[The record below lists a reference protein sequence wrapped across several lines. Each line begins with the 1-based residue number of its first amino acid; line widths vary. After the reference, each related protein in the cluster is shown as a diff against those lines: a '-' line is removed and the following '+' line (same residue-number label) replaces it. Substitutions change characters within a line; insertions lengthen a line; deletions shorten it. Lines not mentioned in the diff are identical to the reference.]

1 MKQHIELSP
10 RLRLAADLVPQGSR
24 LADVGTDHA
33 YLPIWLLKTGKIP
46 RALACDINPGPL
58 EAARRDG
65 AKYEV
70 GEELSFR
77 LSDGLRAVLPQEAG
91 DVVLAGMGG
100 ELILRIVGETPWLR
114 DGAKRLVLQPMSSVL
129 ELRRGLAE
137 LGFQVLQEQA
147 VVDGGKVYS
156 AFSAAYQGAP
166 VENGPLYPYL
176 GKLIPGAPHVEDY
189 ARKVLRSLEAQRQG
203 ALHREDS
210 QRAAQLG
217 ELLSQIGQAY
227 LPQA

>member
-1 MKQHIELSP
+1 M
-10 RLRLAADLVPQGSR
+10 G
-24 LADVGTDHA
+24 
-33 YLPIWLLKTGKIP
+33 
-46 RALACDINPGPL
+46 
-58 EAARRDG
+58 EA
-65 AKYEV
+65 
-70 GEELSFR
+70 LSFR

-114 DGAKRLVLQPMSSVL
+114 DGAKRLVLQPMSSVA

-189 ARKVLRSLEAQRQG
+189 ARKVLRGLEAQRQG
-203 ALHREDS
+203 ALHQGDS

-217 ELLSQIGQAY
+217 ELLSQIGQTY

>member
-1 MKQHIELSP
+1 MRPLFSLGP
-10 RLRLAADLVPQGSR
+10 RLALCAALVREGSP
-24 LADVGTDHA
+24 LCDVGTDHA
-33 YLPIWLLKTGKIP
+33 YLPIWLLKTGKVP

-77 LSDGLRAVLPQEAG
+77 LSDGLRAVSPQEAG

-114 DGAKRLVLQPMSSVL
+114 DGAKRLVLQPMSSV
-129 ELRRGLAE
+129 AE

-166 VENGPLYPYL
+166 VENGSLYPYL

-203 ALHREDS
+203 ALHQGDS

-217 ELLSQIGQAY
+217 ELLSQIGQTY

>member
-1 MKQHIELSP
+1 
-10 RLRLAADLVPQGSR
+10 
-24 LADVGTDHA
+24 
-33 YLPIWLLKTGKIP
+33 
-46 RALACDINPGPL
+46 
-58 EAARRDG
+58 
-65 AKYEV
+65 
-70 GEELSFR
+70 
-77 LSDGLRAVLPQEAG
+77 
-91 DVVLAGMGG
+91 
-100 ELILRIVGETPWLR
+100 
-114 DGAKRLVLQPMSSVL
+114 MSSVA

-176 GKLIPGAPHVEDY
+176 GKLIPGAPHVEGY
-189 ARKVLRSLEAQRQG
+189 ARKVLRGLEAQRQG

-210 QRAAQLG
+210 QRAAQLE

>member
-1 MKQHIELSP
+1 M
-10 RLRLAADLVPQGSR
+10 
-24 LADVGTDHA
+24 
-33 YLPIWLLKTGKIP
+33 
-46 RALACDINPGPL
+46 
-58 EAARRDG
+58 
-65 AKYEV
+65 
-70 GEELSFR
+70 
-77 LSDGLRAVLPQEAG
+77 
-91 DVVLAGMGG
+91 VLAGMGG

-114 DGAKRLVLQPMSSVL
+114 DGAKRLVLQPMSSVA

-203 ALHREDS
+203 ALHQGDS

-217 ELLSQIGQAY
+217 ELLSQIGQIY

>member
-1 MKQHIELSP
+1 M
-10 RLRLAADLVPQGSR
+10 
-24 LADVGTDHA
+24 
-33 YLPIWLLKTGKIP
+33 
-46 RALACDINPGPL
+46 
-58 EAARRDG
+58 
-65 AKYEV
+65 
-70 GEELSFR
+70 
-77 LSDGLRAVLPQEAG
+77 
-91 DVVLAGMGG
+91 VLAGMGG

-114 DGAKRLVLQPMSSVL
+114 DGAKRLVLQPMSSVA

-189 ARKVLRSLEAQRQG
+189 ARKVLRGLEAQRQG
-203 ALHREDS
+203 ALHQGDS
-210 QRAAQLG
+210 QRAAQLE
-217 ELLSQIGQAY
+217 ELLSQIGQTY

>member
-1 MKQHIELSP
+1 M
-10 RLRLAADLVPQGSR
+10 A
-24 LADVGTDHA
+24 
-33 YLPIWLLKTGKIP
+33 
-46 RALACDINPGPL
+46 
-58 EAARRDG
+58 
-65 AKYEV
+65 
-70 GEELSFR
+70 
-77 LSDGLRAVLPQEAG
+77 
-91 DVVLAGMGG
+91 
-100 ELILRIVGETPWLR
+100 
-114 DGAKRLVLQPMSSVL
+114 

-166 VENGPLYPYL
+166 VESGPLYPYL

-203 ALHREDS
+203 ALHQGDS

-217 ELLSQIGQAY
+217 ELLSQIGQTY